1 MKTECP
7 TTARLRHRKDW
18 PSWLIQLK
26 FQAHQHDIWEYIDP
40 TAPPNAS
47 DPTQRI
53 LYIPKIDELVSWRQ
67 VQLKEQYSRE
77 LRAAYSARARG
88 SPQQPLPPAPAVVT
102 HDDVREEFIAR
113 LVEYYEAV
121 VERDDIRK
129 EYRTV
134 WNWVHATVDASVL
147 SAARATAAAEDDC
160 SLRGVV
166 RALRGRFGPARDREG
181 SVVRRLFLGR
191 VLVRRALK
199 RVKAL
204 AKDPA
209 HRVQPQTYTVPSF
222 LKLPNE
228 MLFHIISFL
237 ELHDQFIL
245 RQTCKDMQILL
256 QKDWRL
262 LFTRLA
268 VSQKLDFLAGLAF
281 TSPNHWVCGGCH
293 LLHRIDTNDI
303 PWHLLRTCPYDTN
316 RACFLSRFDIRESH
330 VQLALKLMRLKTAAN
345 QEYLKKIMSPFT
357 FEYAPS
363 PGQKTKTSFHAAP
376 KVIADRFILYTQ
388 RALSYPQ
395 GLGVWQ
401 VSERICR
408 HIGGSESGVGPPTE
422 FGKAIKL
429 AVNQPGIEVNGHC
442 SRCLIDYSIIL
453 GPGPDRLTIRAW
465 YDYGSYKSP
474 NDKSWTAPVYG
485 TSNTYSPG
493 PKVYRDS
500 GSIRMLYA
508 TGTTLGNVR

>member
-1 MKTECP
+1 MKIESP

-40 TAPPNAS
+40 SAPPNAS
-47 DPTQRI
+47 DPAQRI
-53 LYIPKIDELVSWRQ
+53 FHIPKIDELISWRQ

-77 LRAAYSARARG
+77 LRAAYSARAGG

-102 HDDVREEFIAR
+102 LDDIREEFKTR
-113 LVEYYEAV
+113 LAEYYEAV

-166 RALRGRFGPARDREG
+166 RALQGRFGPARDREG
-181 SVVRRLFLGR
+181 SFVWRLFLGR
-191 VLVRRALK
+191 LLVRRTLK

-209 HRVQPQTYTVPSF
+209 RRVQPQTYTVPSF

-228 MLFHIISFL
+228 MLYHIISFL

-262 LFTRLA
+262 LFARLA

-293 LLHRIDTNDI
+293 LLHRIDTNDV

-330 VQLALKLMRLKTAAN
+330 VQLALKLMRPETAAN

-357 FEYAPS
+357 FE
-363 PGQKTKTSFHAAP
+363 
-376 KVIADRFILYTQ
+376 
-388 RALSYPQ
+388 AL
-395 GLGVWQ
+395 
-401 VSERICR
+401 
-408 HIGGSESGVGPPTE
+408 E
-422 FGKAIKL
+422 FGKFQRES
-429 AVNQPGIEVNGHC
+429 V
-442 SRCLIDYSIIL
+442 
-453 GPGPDRLTIRAW
+453 
-465 YDYGSYKSP
+465 
-474 NDKSWTAPVYG
+474 G
-485 TSNTYSPG
+485 TSVDLNLGVVPQRNLATPS
-493 PKVYRDS
+493 DWQ
-500 GSIRMLYA
+500 SISQESK
-508 TGTTLGNVR
+508 

>member
-26 FQAHQHDIWEYIDP
+26 FQAYQHNIWEYIDP

-53 LYIPKIDELVSWRQ
+53 LYIPKIDELISWRQ

-77 LRAAYSARARG
+77 LRAAYSARAGG
-88 SPQQPLPPAPAVVT
+88 SPQQPLPPAPAAVT
-102 HDDVREEFIAR
+102 LDDIREEFKTR
-113 LVEYYEAV
+113 LAEYYEGV

-160 SLRGVV
+160 SLRG
-166 RALRGRFGPARDREG
+166 RFGPARDREG

-191 VLVRRALK
+191 VLVRRAFK

-204 AKDPA
+204 AKGPA
-209 HRVQPQTYTVPSF
+209 HRVQPQTCTVPSF

-228 MLFHIISFL
+228 MLYHIISFL

-262 LFTRLA
+262 LFARLA
-268 VSQKLDFLAGLAF
+268 VRQKLDFLAGLAF

-293 LLHRIDTNDI
+293 LLHRIDTNDV

-330 VQLALKLMRLKTAAN
+330 VQLALKLMRPETAAN

-388 RALSYPQ
+388 RALSYQQ

-401 VSERICR
+401 ELGNAVR
-408 HIGGSESGVGPPTE
+408 
-422 FGKAIKL
+422 L